1 MSRRRSSNP
10 TKAISVTIP
19 ESLLKELEHRLSYSQ
34 SRSRF
39 ISNAIEDKLGGVS
52 APTVQ
57 ELTTVQLKSALH
69 QRICGCHETAS
80 CPTNI
85 LLRNLSTS

>member
-19 ESLLKELEHRLSYSQ
+19 EYLLKRLDDRLSYSQ

-39 ISNAIEDKLGGVS
+39 IANAVEEKLKKYKSPSPLVSDSSVRQLMAALVSRAETEDVLKKLLL
-52 APTVQ
+52 Q
-57 ELTTVQLKSALH
+57 
-69 QRICGCHETAS
+69 
-80 CPTNI
+80 I
-85 LLRNLSTS
+85 LSE

>member
-19 ESLLKELEHRLSYSQ
+19 ENLLHELDNRLSYSQ

-39 ISNAIEDKLGGVS
+39 IANAVEEKLKKYDSPSPLVSDSSVRQLMAALVARAETEDVLKKLLL
-52 APTVQ
+52 Q
-57 ELTTVQLKSALH
+57 
-69 QRICGCHETAS
+69 
-80 CPTNI
+80 I
-85 LLRNLSTS
+85 LSE

>member
-19 ESLLKELEHRLSYSQ
+19 ENLLKELDNRLSYSQ

-39 ISNAIEDKLGGVS
+39 ISNAVEEKLKKYNSPSPLVS
-52 APTVQ
+52 DSSVR
-57 ELTTVQLKSALH
+57 QLMAALVA
-69 QRICGCHETAS
+69 RDETEKVLK
-80 CPTNI
+80 T
-85 LLRNLSTS
+85 LLLQLLSE

>member
-19 ESLLKELEHRLSYSQ
+19 ENLLHKLDNRLSYSQ

-39 ISNAIEDKLGGVS
+39 IANAVEEKLKKYNSPSPLVSDSSVRQLMAALVARAETEDVLKKLLL
-52 APTVQ
+52 Q
-57 ELTTVQLKSALH
+57 
-69 QRICGCHETAS
+69 
-80 CPTNI
+80 I
-85 LLRNLSTS
+85 LSE